1 VVFNKKSARADFY
14 HLLNHTSKLLMGNQT
29 CFHKQR
35 FGKNY
40 YYNEGDK
47 MGNVI
52 KKYKFGDNFVV
63 DYLRWS
69 DDTKLEVNLETSDH
83 IFSTI
88 WIEKDNTITYYK
100 GKAIISKN
108 SISIINKKI
117 KGIDYETIKNK
128 IESGNMSDL
137 ETYNYILHIF
147 KLVQDINIE
156 TINI

>member
-1 VVFNKKSARADFY
+1 
-14 HLLNHTSKLLMGNQT
+14 
-29 CFHKQR
+29 
-35 FGKNY
+35 
-40 YYNEGDK
+40 

-52 KKYKFGDNFVV
+52 KKYKFGGNFV
-63 DYLRWS
+63 DYLRWG

-147 KLVQDINIE
+147 KLVQDIKKELKDSIE